1 MAAPAVG
8 GWVLNKKTYQNDV
21 VIQKGRKVEIRSM
34 EFHETET
41 DLMKHTGGLKK
52 KGLVQNVSITRPVRL
67 AGG

>member
-8 GWVLNKKTYQNDV
+8 GLGVEQKTYQNDV
-21 VIQKGRKVEIRSM
+21 VIRKGRKVEIRSM

-52 KGLVQNVSITRPVRL
+52 EGVSPKRIHYWPCL
-67 AGG
+67 DDIH